1 MNIYSGRYAYRVPAR
16 SEYVFSLSYDLNL
29 LWLVGGNPL
38 DYLSIDFVRIRGRME
53 LMLSS
58 SLWSNEDNMLVL
70 LIRLNERNFE

>member
-1 MNIYSGRYAYRVPAR
+1 LIW
-16 SEYVFSLSYDLNL
+16 F
-29 LWLVGGNPL
+29 VGGNPL